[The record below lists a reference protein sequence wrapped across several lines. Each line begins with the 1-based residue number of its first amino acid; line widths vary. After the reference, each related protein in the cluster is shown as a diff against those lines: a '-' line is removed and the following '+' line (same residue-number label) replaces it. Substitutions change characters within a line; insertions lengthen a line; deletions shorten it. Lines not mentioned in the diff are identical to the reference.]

1 MTPVVVLTIDW
12 ADVDQEML
20 AKYIAGEIK
29 RIERNLQFAQRH
41 VDGLTDEQV
50 RNIGLG
56 ALAAAA
62 GDF

>member
-20 AKYIAGEIK
+20 AKYIAGESK
-29 RIERNLQFAQRH
+29 RIERNLQLAQRH

-56 ALAAAA
+56 ALAAA